1 MTWCYL
7 EAQVLMGALAR
18 DEPGQNRESG
28 WSSGKGS
35 FYFNSKG
42 DGVKAPPPTGRNEAM
57 TDTIQ
62 HGEV

>member
-1 MTWCYL
+1 
-7 EAQVLMGALAR
+7 MGALAR